1 MGHAPSPNFVRSQS
15 WSLTTACRADIVLR
29 MCHYRRRQQRGG
41 IALIDITVTDQ
52 TMTIVADSD
61 ISGPEWVRILADN
74 NLLGSDLSLCWYAVE
89 DDGAEIMHYQWTT
102 TDTTVAVS
110 A

>member
-1 MGHAPSPNFVRSQS
+1 M
-15 WSLTTACRADIVLR
+15 
-29 MCHYRRRQQRGG
+29 
-41 IALIDITVTDQ
+41 IDITVTDQ

-61 ISGPEWVRILADN
+61 ISGPEWVRILTDN
-74 NLLGSDLSLCWYAVE
+74 NLLGSDLALVYFAV
-89 DDGAEIMHYQWTT
+89 DNDGTEIMHYQWTT

>member
-1 MGHAPSPNFVRSQS
+1 M
-15 WSLTTACRADIVLR
+15 
-29 MCHYRRRQQRGG
+29 
-41 IALIDITVTDQ
+41 IDITVTDQ

-61 ISGPEWVRILADN
+61 ISGPEWVRILTDN
-74 NLLGSDLSLCWYAVE
+74 NLLGSDLALVYFAV
-89 DDGAEIMHYQWTT
+89 DNDGTEILHYQWTT

>member
-1 MGHAPSPNFVRSQS
+1 M
-15 WSLTTACRADIVLR
+15 
-29 MCHYRRRQQRGG
+29 
-41 IALIDITVTDQ
+41 IDITVTDQ

-74 NLLGSDLSLCWYAVE
+74 NLLGSDLALVYFAV
-89 DDGAEIMHYQWTT
+89 DNDGTEIMHYQWTT